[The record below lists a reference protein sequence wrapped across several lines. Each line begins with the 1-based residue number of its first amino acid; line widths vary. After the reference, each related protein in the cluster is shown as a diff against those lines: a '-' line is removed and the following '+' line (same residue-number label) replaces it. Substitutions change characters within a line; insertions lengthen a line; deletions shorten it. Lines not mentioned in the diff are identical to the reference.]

1 MRKNI
6 FDLIDKELD
15 FRNEYVRL
23 YDLIRVQKLVVFND
37 YKYTYI
43 DIFDKYISEWEYRG
57 ICTTFDE
64 IAENIGIT
72 DFPNMS
78 AEESCLYLCELIL
91 NMRKFLLYIKNKI
104 EPPEDAYYYGMY
116 NEEDYDY
123 LYLNDK
129 ILVDNINYIIQKLG
143 YEIKDIDNKVIL
155 IKTNADVISTAL
167 IVEDDIS
174 NLILNYNDF
183 KIAKDIKAKKG
194 ILLSL
199 GQYIEPMRKDIKGK
213 NSSLE
218 DYIFLCLNKLN
229 IRHNNKSG
237 KEKNEYVKKMTDE
250 ELINWYDKLYDLILI
265 AIRLIELPN
274 TLNDFKALKKN
285 IIESAEKEKV

>member
-1 MRKNI
+1 MRKSI
-6 FDLIDKELD
+6 FDLIDKEID
-15 FRNEYVRL
+15 FVNEYARL
-23 YDLIRVQKLVVFND
+23 YDLIRIEKLLEFND
-37 YKYTYI
+37 CPYTYI
-43 DIFDKYISEWEYRG
+43 KMFDKYISEWPYRG
-57 ICTTFDE
+57 ICTSFDE

-91 NMRKFLLYIKNKI
+91 NIRKFFLDIKNRI
-104 EPPEDAYYYGMY
+104 EPGECEFLYDP
-116 NEEDYDY
+116 NDYDY
-123 LYLNDK
+123 LCLNDK
-129 ILVDNINYIIQKLG
+129 ILIDNVNYIIQKLG
-143 YEIKDIDNKVIL
+143 YETKNIDDKIIL

-167 IVEDDIS
+167 IVEEDIS

-183 KIAKDIKAKKG
+183 KIANNLKAKKD

-199 GQYIEPMRKDIKGK
+199 GHYIEPKRKEIKNK

-229 IRHNNKSG
+229 IRHNNKCG
-237 KEKNEYVKKMTDE
+237 KEKNEYVKNMTDD

-265 AIRLIELPN
+265 AIRLLELPN
-274 TLNDFKALKKN
+274 SFKEFKELKTN
-285 IIESAEKEKV
+285 IMKEKEAV